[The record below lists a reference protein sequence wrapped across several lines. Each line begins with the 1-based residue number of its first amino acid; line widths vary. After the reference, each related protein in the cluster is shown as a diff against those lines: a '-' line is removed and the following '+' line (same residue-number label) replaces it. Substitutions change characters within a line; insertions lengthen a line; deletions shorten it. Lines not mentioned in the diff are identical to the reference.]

1 MKNTFFT
8 AILFITFSG
17 LMAQNSQTDSISKK
31 YIGVNFNGAYSA
43 ADITSTDNKQI
54 LINSTPF
61 YGYRIKNFVIGAGIG
76 YNYQHNKY
84 PAIYSTS
91 GPLIFATN
99 NYHEISVF
107 PIVRF
112 YSKFGLFLSSSFSFG
127 IGKGNTKY
135 PTSIS
140 RTITYASFD
149 SESKLWSA
157 NFGLGYAIKAGKSF
171 LIEPQISYNYMN
183 KTTTN
188 NLNNTIQYSLF
199 PSNTNTTNSNIFL
212 GFGIT
217 YRF

>member
-1 MKNTFFT
+1 LNDYEPCADDFI
-8 AILFITFSG
+8 AIQVF
-17 LMAQNSQTDSISKK
+17 KK
-31 YIGVNFNGAYSA
+31 ENYENFPN
-43 ADITSTDNKQI
+43 
-54 LINSTPF
+54 
-61 YGYRIKNFVIGAGIG
+61 
-76 YNYQHNKY
+76 
-84 PAIYSTS
+84 
-91 GPLIFATN
+91 
-99 NYHEISVF
+99 ISVINRRMGSGGSWLGFAPGPGDNYKSCEKHMGSFF

>member
-1 MKNTFFT
+1 MKNKLLTF
-8 AILFITFSG
+8 ILLISFSG
-17 LMAQNSQTDSISKK
+17 LFAQKNQADSIPKK
-31 YIGVNFNGAYSA
+31 YIGINFNGAYSA
-43 ADITSTDNKQI
+43 SEITSTDNKKI
-54 LINSTPF
+54 VINTAPF
-61 YGYRIKNFVIGAGIG
+61 YGYRIKNFVLGAGIG

-91 GPLIFATN
+91 GTLIFATN
-99 NYHEISVF
+99 NNHEINVF
-107 PIVRF
+107 PIVRY
-112 YSKFGLFLSSSFSFG
+112 YSKSGLYLSSSFSYG
-127 IGKGNTKY
+127 IGKGNTNY
-135 PTSIS
+135 PISFS
-140 RTITYASFD
+140 RTTTYESFD

-171 LIEPQISYNYMN
+171 LIEPQISYHYIN

-199 PSNTNTTNSNIFL
+199 PSNTSTTNANIFL